1 MSKRTRGPYVRPMQ
15 GWWRRD
21 AFFVRYMVREATA
34 VAVAVYALVLMAG
47 VVCLSRGEAAW
58 NAWLEVLRTPWSI
71 LLHLVLLV
79 AMAVHTQSWFA
90 IMPKTMPMIFVA
102 GRRLPAAATTCAG
115 WFAALV
121 ASIALFALAWWWRS

>member
-1 MSKRTRGPYVRPMQ
+1 MSRETRGPYMRPMR

-21 AFFVRYMVREATA
+21 AFFVHYMVREVTA

-79 AMAVHTQSWFA
+79 AMVVHTQSWFA

-102 GRRLPAAATTCAG
+102 GQRLSATAITRTG
-115 WFAALV
+115 WVAALA
-121 ASIALFALAWWWRS
+121 ASIALFALAWWWQS